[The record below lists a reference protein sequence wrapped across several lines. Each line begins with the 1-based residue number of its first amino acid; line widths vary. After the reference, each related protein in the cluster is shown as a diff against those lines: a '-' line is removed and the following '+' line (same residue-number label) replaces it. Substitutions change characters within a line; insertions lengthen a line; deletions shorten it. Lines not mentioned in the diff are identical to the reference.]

1 MTDFIVDDSNR
12 DSLQDNYVNYLISR
26 LNFLEIRESLRDYI
40 NTEKI
45 FYSHEDLTDEIKSKG
60 SDAIREILEGEYRS
74 TGVLL

>member
-12 DSLQDNYVNYLISR
+12 DFIQDSYVNYLISR

-45 FYSHEDLTDEIKSKG
+45 FYSHEDLTDEIRSKG
-60 SDAIREILEGEYRS
+60 PESIREIFEGEYRS